1 MNYKTP
7 IFDKVLK
14 QTLKQKE
21 IEKQSPDKEHIPV
34 RKSY

>member
-1 MNYKTP
+1 MIYKIP
-7 IFDKVLK
+7 IFDKVLT

-21 IEKQSPDKEHIPV
+21 IEKHSPDKEHIPV